1 MSTSAWQTA
10 RINTKTDDPYTT
22 ILRKD
27 DIPLATI
34 TVHITP
40 TLELRFPEAPPLQ
53 TSSTMTSGLL
63 YISLRGEDDGMAI
76 LYSTRTDFPYSR
88 SLALAKSKS
97 LNLPSST
104 RTGDPIASKS
114 PRPNRTSR
122 RKHTS
127 SGAIAGIAVGG
138 VLILVLI
145 IGGWSF
151 WRRRRRAKS
160 TTSKNAPTSEG
171 QTGRDDEKILSDN
184 PTVGARQE
192 TSGDSH
198 SQQLDPSH
206 SNTGETHGLES
217 DDISGRLPNAAV
229 GVIDDDGN
237 MGVPAT
243 AAARD
248 DTALH
253 ISPHVEAQRK
263 REV

>member
-1 MSTSAWQTA
+1 MSTSAWQTEK
-10 RINTKTDDPYTT
+10 INTKTDDPYTT
-22 ILRKD
+22 TLRRD

-53 TSSTMTSGLL
+53 TSSTMTSDLL

-76 LYSTRTDFPYSR
+76 LYSTRTDFSYSR

-138 VLILVLI
+138 VVILVLM
-145 IGGWSF
+145 IGGWTF

-160 TTSKNAPTSEG
+160 TTSKNAPASEG
-171 QTGRDDEKILSDN
+171 QTGRDDEKIISD
-184 PTVGARQE
+184 TSVSGARQE
-192 TSGDSH
+192 LSSDSQAQESH
-198 SQQLDPSH
+198 PSH
-206 SNTGETHGLES
+206 SSRYEAHELGS
-217 DDISGRLPNAAV
+217 YAAV
-229 GVIDDDGN
+229 GGTNGDEI
-237 MGVPAT
+237 MRVPTTAT
-243 AAARD
+243 ARD
-248 DTALH
+248 DTASH
-253 ISPHVEAQRK
+253 VSPNVGAQRK